1 MKLKTIKKAIEKVK
15 ELPTLPAVA
24 NKVNMLLADPKS
36 STADLAEV
44 IELDQSITAKILKLV
59 NSAYYSLSERVS
71 SIHQAIALLGHK
83 NISNIVLTLSVF
95 DTLKHSKK
103 SSFDRRG
110 FWIHSIA
117 TAIISERIAKESMY
131 RATDDIFTAGL
142 LHDLGKVF
150 MDGYLHE
157 EFEKALEAAAQSG
170 SSFFEA
176 EHSLFDVDHAM
187 LGEWIARTW
196 KLPINVVA
204 VIKHHHHELSQ
215 REGLAVSSDITVD
228 IVRLSDILVRKGG
241 YGENGDARQYVPQ
254 LLEDLFKRLPLSEND
269 TGKILKSLKTKLHSS
284 ETLLNFATGG

>member
-1 MKLKTIKKAIEKVK
+1 VKLETIKKAIEKVK

-59 NSAYYSLSERVS
+59 NSVCYSLPERVS
-71 SIHQAIALLGHK
+71 SIQQAIALLGYK
-83 NISNIVLTLSVF
+83 NISNIVLMLSVF
-95 DTLKHSKK
+95 DTLKHSGK
-103 SSFDRRG
+103 SSFNRRG

-150 MDGYLHE
+150 MDVYLHE
-157 EFEKALEAAAQSG
+157 EFEKIIEAAAQSG

-187 LGEWIARTW
+187 VGEWITRAW

-204 VIKHHHHELSQ
+204 VIKHHHQELSQ
-215 REGLAVSSDITVD
+215 REGLAVSSDTTIDV
-228 IVRLSDILVRKGG
+228 VRLSDTLVRRTG
-241 YGENGDARQYVPQ
+241 YGENGDGKQYVPQ
-254 LLEDLFKRLPLSEND
+254 LSEDLFKRLPLGEND
-269 TGKILKSLKTKLHSS
+269 TGKILMSLNTKLKNS
-284 ETLLNFATGG
+284 EILLNFAIGG